1 MRFDF
6 IIKAFPNLKI
16 EMSHDGETITI
27 LNPYSNSNIIVDYEF
42 FVSTDGLDS
51 FEQYTTQFSYQHRH
65 FENEN
70 DVIEWIKTIVDDSL
84 LAIEFFEGDENRFG
98 GEIPCSSV
106 SQLTYD
112 VFVKE
117 HGYYMGIT
125 QCDNFKIR
133 SWSGKND
140 YDGYIFSS
148 KEKGTYIIMN
158 KA

>member
-16 EMSHDGETITI
+16 EMSRDGETITI
-27 LNPYSNSNIIVDYEF
+27 LNPYSNSNIIVDYEL
-42 FVSTDGLDS
+42 FVRTDGLDS

-70 DVIEWIKTIVDDSL
+70 DVIEWIKIIVNDSL
-84 LAIEFFEGDENRFG
+84 LAIEFFKGDENRFG
-98 GEIPCSSV
+98 GEISCSSV

-112 VFVKE
+112 VFVE
-117 HGYYMGIT
+117 EYGYYMGIT

-133 SWSGKND
+133 SWSGEND
-140 YDGYIFSS
+140 YDGSIFSS

-158 KA
+158 KV